1 MLQLSSNLKLPTDY
15 VTWKSAIIGRTGSGK
30 TNTAVVLAE
39 QMIDRGFPLAIIDP
53 QGDWWGLRSK
63 YKIAIL
69 GGEHGDIPLEPT
81 AGELTADFLIA
92 ERIPVLLDL
101 FSMGEG
107 EMVRFATDFARRLW
121 AKNREALHV
130 FLDEA
135 DLFAPQRDIKGPK
148 AACLGAW
155 QNIVRRGRSRGIGCT
170 MITQRSA
177 VINKDLL
184 TQADPLIVH
193 RLTAPQDLAAV
204 EAYLDVHGADRQ
216 TVKEI
221 LAEVAKMPKGD
232 AFVVSPGTLGIQPTK
247 VHVNLRKSFDSS
259 ATPEAGKV
267 VAAPRDLATIDLKAL
282 SQQFASTIERAK
294 ADDPKE
300 LRKQIAELKKKL
312 AAPVLDQKATDQAIA
327 MAIAARDKQWE
338 RAIKEREGVIDLL
351 KGRMGKAAE
360 LLHVNGEAS
369 TKIELPPGI
378 TSHRPAQVKTSQP
391 GAAVAVKS
399 PVKSDR
405 KYTSNDT
412 SVGSGGLRRILIAL
426 AQRPQGLS
434 ARQLGVRAGLSSSS
448 GTFGTYLAS
457 ARSSGWIEGGR
468 DRLTIT
474 DDGLK
479 ALGDYDPLPTGQ
491 ELLDYWLRQLGDSGA
506 GRMLQAAASNYPN
519 ALSKEELARE
529 SGLSAS
535 SGTFGTY
542 LSKLRTLEL
551 VEGRGEIKASVELF
565 E

>member
-1 MLQLSSNLKLPTDY
+1 MLHLANNLKLPTDY

-135 DLFAPQRDIKGPK
+135 DLFAPQKDTKGPRGV
-148 AACLGAW
+148 CLGAW

-216 TVKEI
+216 TVKDI

-232 AFVVSPGTLGIQPTK
+232 AFVISPGTLGIKPTNI
-247 VHVNLRKSFDSS
+247 HVNLRKSFDSS

-300 LRKQIAELKKKL
+300 LRRRIAELERELKTK
-312 AAPVLDQKATDQAIA
+312 PKAEPDQA
-327 MAIAARDKQWE
+327 AIDKAVAARDREWE
-338 RAIKEREGVIDLL
+338 KAINEQKRIADDFQ
-351 KGRMGKAAE
+351 GRLTKINQIS
-360 LLHVNGEAS
+360 HVNGEATPKIAAPEKVYATGKRFS
-369 TKIELPPGI
+369 PPHPPKAITK
-378 TSHRPAQVKTSQP
+378 QVKISEP
-391 GAAVAVKS
+391 SG
-399 PVKSDR
+399 D
-405 KYTSNDT
+405 
-412 SVGSGGLRRILIAL
+412 VGTGGLRRILSAL
-426 AQRPQGLS
+426 AQRPDGLS
-434 ARQLGVRAGLSSSS
+434 VRQIGVRAGLSSKS
-448 GTFGTYLAS
+448 GTFGTYLGK
-457 ARSSGWIEGGR
+457 ARSSGWVEGSR

-474 DDGLK
+474 DAGLS
-479 ALGDYDPLPTGQ
+479 ALGDYDPLPKGQ
-491 ELLDYWLRQLGDSGA
+491 DLLDHWLRELGDSGA
-506 GRMLQAAASNYPN
+506 GRMLQAAAENYPN
-519 ALSKEELARE
+519 ALSKGDLAE
-529 SGLSAS
+529 AAGLSAS

-542 LSKLRTLEL
+542 LGKLRSLEL
-551 VEGRGEIKASVELF
+551 VEGKSEIKASDELF